1 MTNRGQPRRAVQVR
15 RTACHEFRVFLEGA
29 PSELA
34 FTRTEAEELFDQL
47 AQQLENVRIQA

>member
-1 MTNRGQPRRAVQVR
+1 MTNRCQPRRAVQVR
-15 RTACHEFRVFLEGA
+15 RTACHEFQVIVKGA
-29 PSELA
+29 PKLA